1 MESTYNKKDFY
12 QRSMYYGTLLGTVWS
27 VMYILLFAGVG
38 NFVMLLL
45 CSALF
50 FASPFIA
57 GMFAKKYRREECND
71 NMNFTQVWIFL
82 FYMYISAA
90 LFSALISF
98 IYLKF
103 IDGGAFLLSLQ
114 ETLSAGAELPGTDET
129 MKQQMTTLAESIGNT
144 SAADFVWQI
153 LSNNMFNTSVL
164 PLIIALFIRKNNK
177 ND

>member
-12 QRSMYYGTLLGTVWS
+12 QRSMYYGTLLGAVWS
-27 VMYILLFAGVG
+27 IMYILLFAGSS
-38 NFVMLLL
+38 NIVMLLL

-57 GMFAKKYRREECND
+57 GFFAKKYRIEECND
-71 NMNFTQVWIFL
+71 SINFTQAWIFL

-98 IYLKF
+98 IYLRF
-103 IDGGAFLLSLQ
+103 IDGGTFFMSLQ
-114 ETLSAGAELPGTDET
+114 EILSAGAELPGTDEA
-129 MKQQMTTLAESIGNT
+129 MKQQMTALAETIGNT
-144 SAADFVWQI
+144 SATDFVWQI

>member
-12 QRSMYYGTLLGTVWS
+12 QSSMYYGTLLGTVWS
-27 VMYILLFAGVG
+27 IMYILLFAGSG
-38 NFVMLLL
+38 NIVMLLL
-45 CSALF
+45 CSILF

-57 GMFAKKYRREECND
+57 GFFAKKYRKEECDDSLSFN
-71 NMNFTQVWIFL
+71 QAWIFL

-98 IYLKF
+98 IYLRF
-103 IDGGAFLLSLQ
+103 IDGGAFFMLLQ

-129 MKQQMTTLAESIGNT
+129 MKQQMITLAESIGST

-177 ND
+177 NY